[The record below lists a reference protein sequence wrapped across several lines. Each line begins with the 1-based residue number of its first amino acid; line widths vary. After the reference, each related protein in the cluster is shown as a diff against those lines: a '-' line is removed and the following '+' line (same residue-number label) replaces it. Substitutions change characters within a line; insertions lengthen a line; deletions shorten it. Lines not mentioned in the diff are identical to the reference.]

1 MGEAHRAFTSMDNML
16 KRTTTNSDNKVSKL
30 IDQLKARTDEFTA
43 ATNKTMNAINPTETL
58 VARMRAYG
66 TAVSVGVFIG
76 AAVTAGVM
84 AGLASLAAM
93 RAPQLKEARE
103 EAKRLFQKFTGPMAP
118 PPDASDLEERVG
130 DMERKLGETRATLQE
145 RVTAVRVLC
154 RNHTIEQTRRWLVG
168 RLKFDLRTGRGHGDD
183 RPPGPRGP
191 RAGAGN
197 ARAELGGF
205 TGAHRQRR
213 AEHCKV
219 GGDRG
224 AGRERLQ
231 ALIT

>member
-1 MGEAHRAFTSMDNML
+1 MGEAHRAFTSMDRVL
-16 KRTTTNSDNKVSKL
+16 QRTTTNSDNKVSKL

-76 AAVTAGVM
+76 AAVTAGVL

-103 EAKRLFQKFTGPMAP
+103 EAKRIFKKFTGPMAP
-118 PPDASDLEERVG
+118 PPDGNDLEERVG

-145 RVTAVRVLC
+145 RVTAVEAMETTGRQALEARVLELEM
-154 RNHTIEQTRRWLVG
+154 RVPNLVALQERIDNVELSIARLAAIEEQVASGSKLSSRRMS
-168 RLKFDLRTGRGHGDD
+168 
-183 RPPGPRGP
+183 
-191 RAGAGN
+191 
-197 ARAELGGF
+197 
-205 TGAHRQRR
+205 
-213 AEHCKV
+213 
-219 GGDRG
+219 
-224 AGRERLQ
+224 
-231 ALIT
+231 